1 MINQII
7 MTILII
13 IIYIFL
19 ILNNNNIIYIKSD
32 IANFTVIKDNTS
44 NHKLILLEEI
54 ISNMYKL
61 KNHLKNNIDKFPEYQ
76 EYILLLDNNFNKNRT
91 QIYETNINDDNIT
104 SFSVNKGEELSICLK
119 SKKTGDL
126 HNINLLMYVVIHE
139 MAHFA
144 CPEIGHG
151 PLFQKIFKKFLEE
164 AINIEIYKYENYSK
178 SPQEYCG
185 INLNSS
191 II

>member
-1 MINQII
+1 MINKII
-7 MTILII
+7 ITILII

-19 ILNNNNIIYIKSD
+19 ILNNNNIIYIKSNV
-32 IANFTVIKDNTS
+32 ANFTVIKDNIS
-44 NHKLILLEEI
+44 QHKLILLEEI

-61 KNHLKNNIDKFPEYQ
+61 KNYLRTNIDKFPEYK

-91 QIYETNINDDNIT
+91 QIYETNINDNNIT

-164 AINIEIYKYENYSK
+164 AINIGIYKYENYSK
-178 SPQEYCG
+178 YPQEYCG

>member
-7 MTILII
+7 MTILI
-13 IIYIFL
+13 
-19 ILNNNNIIYIKSD
+19 K
-32 IANFTVIKDNTS
+32 
-44 NHKLILLEEI
+44 I